1 MITGFNHTSF
11 TVTDI
16 DRSVQFW
23 TAALGFEA
31 RSVSP
36 RSGNWQAKVTGI
48 PGAELLVAHLYGHG
62 THIEFIQYTKA
73 AATLTRVDPNMA
85 CAAHICFEVKNIEKT
100 WEKLIAAGAGS
111 QGEITTID
119 NGPMEGLKAGYL
131 RDPNGIIIELI
142 EIPSKRYEDHAP
154 DMVSPQLQIQR

>member
-48 PGAELLVAHLYGHG
+48 PGAQLLVAHLYGHS

-73 AATLTRVDPNMA
+73 AATITRVDPNMA

-111 QGEITTID
+111 QGEVTTID
-119 NGPMEGLKAGYL
+119 NGPMKGLKAGYL

-142 EIPSKRYEDHAP
+142 EIPPNA
-154 DMVSPQLQIQR
+154 I